1 MLQRKFPIQFSNSQT
16 ARSFAIVIAS
26 QRVAH
31 WRDPLARNDVELQT
45 HVRASRRDA
54 PESLINLSPLGQHC
68 SLDLFPALL
77 IFKLGLIDEV
87 LAPAS
92 TNKRP
97 VPEWQC
103 HTAKAKSSAST
114 RTDMHVN
121 ERTVGRSG
129 SLFVWVAGMGNGL
142 IGLVHLKI
150 LSLASGCITQG
161 YFRQLFGLNQP
172 SPLHRSR
179 GKAVDQ
185 MALQEAEQHGHR
197 DCAQD
202 DAGR

>member
-1 MLQRKFPIQFSNSQT
+1 MLLAILT
-16 ARSFAIVIAS
+16 GRSI
-26 QRVAH
+26 
-31 WRDPLARNDVELQT
+31 D
-45 HVRASRRDA
+45 
-54 PESLINLSPLGQHC
+54 LGQHR

-142 IGLVHLKI
+142 IGLVHLKM
-150 LSLASGCITQG
+150 LSLASGCII
-161 YFRQLFGLNQP
+161 
-172 SPLHRSR
+172 SR
-179 GKAVDQ
+179 ILSFSGSYLA
-185 MALQEAEQHGHR
+185 
-197 DCAQD
+197 
-202 DAGR
+202 

>member
-1 MLQRKFPIQFSNSQT
+1 ME
-16 ARSFAIVIAS
+16 
-26 QRVAH
+26 
-31 WRDPLARNDVELQT
+31 LARPVT
-45 HVRASRRDA
+45 HDA
-54 PESLINLSPLGQHC
+54 PESLITLSPLGQHR
-68 SLDLFPALL
+68 SLDLFPALF
-77 IFKLGLIDEV
+77 IFKVGLIDEV

-121 ERTVGRSG
+121 ERTVGSIRQSFCLGGWHGEWPNWPRSFEDIILG
-129 SLFVWVAGMGNGL
+129 VRLH
-142 IGLVHLKI
+142 HLKD
-150 LSLASGCITQG
+150 TFV
-161 YFRQLFGLNQP
+161 FRQLFGLNQP

-185 MALQEAEQHGHR
+185 MALQEAEQHGYR

>member
-1 MLQRKFPIQFSNSQT
+1 MLPVDQT
-16 ARSFAIVIAS
+16 LLRPCGIRPLGNAGDFAGKRI
-26 QRVAH
+26 
-31 WRDPLARNDVELQT
+31 ELDKT
-45 HVRASRRDA
+45 
-54 PESLINLSPLGQHC
+54 LSIDLGQHR

-114 RTDMHVN
+114 PTDMHVN

-129 SLFVWVAGMGNGL
+129 GLFVWVAGMGST
-142 IGLVHLKI
+142 KP
-150 LSLASGCITQG
+150 LA
-161 YFRQLFGLNQP
+161 
-172 SPLHRSR
+172 
-179 GKAVDQ
+179 
-185 MALQEAEQHGHR
+185 
-197 DCAQD
+197 
-202 DAGR
+202 

>member
-1 MLQRKFPIQFSNSQT
+1 MLLAILT
-16 ARSFAIVIAS
+16 ERSI
-26 QRVAH
+26 
-31 WRDPLARNDVELQT
+31 E
-45 HVRASRRDA
+45 
-54 PESLINLSPLGQHC
+54 LGQHR

-114 RTDMHVN
+114 PTDMHVN

-129 SLFVWVAGMGNGL
+129 GLFVWVAGMGST
-142 IGLVHLKI
+142 KP
-150 LSLASGCITQG
+150 LA
-161 YFRQLFGLNQP
+161 
-172 SPLHRSR
+172 
-179 GKAVDQ
+179 
-185 MALQEAEQHGHR
+185 
-197 DCAQD
+197 
-202 DAGR
+202 